1 MDIAFKPS
9 RILPLNKIPN
19 TLIFSPRPCKIS
31 VSQTKRFAPMAAL
44 AAYPVV
50 GLSETFKKLREQ
62 GKVALIPYITA
73 GDPDLSTTAEALKVL
88 STCGSD
94 IIELGVPYSD
104 PLADGP
110 VIQAAAT
117 RSLARETNFNAIISM
132 LKGVIPELSCP
143 ISLFTYYNPILKRG
157 VENFMMIIKDTGV
170 RGLVVPD
177 VPLEET
183 EVLRKEAVKHNI
195 ELVLLTTPTTP
206 KERMKKIVEASEGFV
221 YLFHGSSSSMGFKR
235 GEASKLDLEETDGK
249 IDWSFLNALALLAV
263 CPSGT
268 NSSVIVHGK
277 SREKNQGFQGIK
289 PEDIIFPFPLLLKL
303 NDFGLVKGFKVGRSN
318 LVSSIGV
325 TGTRTSVS
333 GRVQTLLEEVKEVT
347 EKPVAVGFGIS
358 KPEHVKQVAEWGA
371 DGIIIGSAM
380 VKLLGEAQS
389 PEEGLKE
396 LENFTK
402 SLKSAL
408 S

>member
-1 MDIAFKPS
+1 MAIAFKS
-9 RILPLNKIPN
+9 SSFRPLNKIPSSP
-19 TLIFSPRPCKIS
+19 IFSPRPCKIS
-31 VSQTKRFAPMAAL
+31 VFKSKRFAPMATL
-44 AAYPVV
+44 AASPVV
-50 GLSETFKKLREQ
+50 GLSETFNKLREQ

-143 ISLFTYYNPILKRG
+143 ISLFTYYNLILKRG
-157 VENFMMIIKDTGV
+157 IENFVMIIKDAGV

-183 EVLRKEAVKHNI
+183 EILRKEAVKYNI

-206 KERMKKIVEASEGFV
+206 KDRMKDIAEASEGFV
-221 YLFHGSSSSMGFKR
+221 YL
-235 GEASKLDLEETDGK
+235 
-249 IDWSFLNALALLAV
+249 V
-263 CPSGT
+263 
-268 NSSVIVHGK
+268 SSV
-277 SREKNQGFQGIK
+277 
-289 PEDIIFPFPLLLKL
+289 
-303 NDFGLVKGFKVGRSN
+303 
-318 LVSSIGV
+318 GV

-347 EKPVAVGFGIS
+347 DKPVAVGFGIS
-358 KPEHVKQVAEWGA
+358 KPEHVKQVADWGA